1 MLFLF
6 FVWRKNNLTKRER
19 KNRSEFF
26 KEAEAERARDDKIR
40 FCHRKREKRER
51 RRVTQGEENSNP
63 FPSLLYAKKKKK
75 TKKNDVN
82 DDRDNKSL

>member
-1 MLFLF
+1 MFLF
-6 FVWRKNNLTKRER
+6 FVVKNNTNKEREE
-19 KNRSEFF
+19 NRSEFF
-26 KEAEAERARDDKIR
+26 KEAERGDDKIR